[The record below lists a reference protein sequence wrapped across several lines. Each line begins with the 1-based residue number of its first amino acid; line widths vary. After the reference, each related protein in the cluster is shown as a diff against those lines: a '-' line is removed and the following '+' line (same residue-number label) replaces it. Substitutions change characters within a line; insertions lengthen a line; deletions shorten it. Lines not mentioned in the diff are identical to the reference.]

1 MYILCLFLL
10 IFIHSNAHHTI
21 LNSFFST
28 LQLQDEGHEFE
39 PTLPADKSSII
50 LFIDRSSESAKI
62 RRRSVSALEVFRKV
76 ALSSHSL
83 KPETRRKGSGL
94 KSILRSSDLNMRVS
108 VAPKSGKY
116 KNHMA
121 FMITK
126 DGEAV
131 ALGNLADS
139 LQSQST
145 DGILSYLLQKSQLK
159 GPKMS
164 MVAAKAGFQLLSN
177 DFDVNV
183 VDSSFLEKKID
194 LSDETMSAQLNLNS
208 DLAGKSTNEVSGSEL
223 VSVTDN
229 DNVFSEHSEPVDK
242 HTAASSQ
249 RDEIGCSEI
258 ANIDSNVSAEEV
270 KEADLVVSED
280 NKADLF
286 KGRGGNLELPVR
298 VDQQHFLRG
307 EDMSQAHEHTT
318 NEDSDLHLG
327 VDPDIFSEPSSSLV
341 HENFQEAEHQFFE
354 GFFYYSDGGYQL
366 LRSLSSTSHV
376 PSAIIV
382 DPILRQHFVY
392 PEDKT
397 FNHSSLVN
405 FVQDYFNGKLS
416 SYHMLEPDVFTTKDF
431 PRPPFVN
438 LDFHEADSIPR
449 VTTNT
454 FSAMALG
461 FDQFNKQSPELN
473 VVAHNVSP
481 AWGKDV
487 LVLFGNAWCG
497 FCLKMEL
504 LVREVYR
511 AFKGYSSSFHNG
523 SELGHAP
530 GN

>member
-1 MYILCLFLL
+1 M
-10 IFIHSNAHHTI
+10 
-21 LNSFFST
+21 
-28 LQLQDEGHEFE
+28 QLQDEGHEFE

-83 KPETRRKGSGL
+83 KPETRRTGSGL

-108 VAPKSGKY
+108 VAPKSAKY

-159 GPKMS
+159 GPKVS
-164 MVAAKAGFQLLSN
+164 MVAEKAGFQLLSN

-194 LSDETMSAQLNLNS
+194 LSDEIMSAQLNLNS

-298 VDQQHFLRG
+298 LDQQHFLRG

-318 NEDSDLHLG
+318 NEDSDL
-327 VDPDIFSEPSSSLV
+327 
-341 HENFQEAEHQFFE
+341 
-354 GFFYYSDGGYQL
+354 
-366 LRSLSSTSHV
+366 
-376 PSAIIV
+376 
-382 DPILRQHFVY
+382 
-392 PEDKT
+392 
-397 FNHSSLVN
+397 
-405 FVQDYFNGKLS
+405 
-416 SYHMLEPDVFTTKDF
+416 
-431 PRPPFVN
+431 
-438 LDFHEADSIPR
+438 
-449 VTTNT
+449 
-454 FSAMALG
+454 
-461 FDQFNKQSPELN
+461 
-473 VVAHNVSP
+473 
-481 AWGKDV
+481 
-487 LVLFGNAWCG
+487 
-497 FCLKMEL
+497 
-504 LVREVYR
+504 
-511 AFKGYSSSFHNG
+511 
-523 SELGHAP
+523 
-530 GN
+530 